1 VLKDYSFSRF
11 SELSCSGKIRTVG
24 GVLTL
29 FLNLFL
35 LRFFRTAT
43 NRFSLEPHV

>member
-1 VLKDYSFSRF
+1 MLKDYSFSRF